1 MLNRFDVPLLSS
13 LVYDV
18 RVGPHDHQR
27 RPIVELEGVPDVEL
41 AVIDA
46 GVLHVVADHGL
57 TQHVHCLFLVELRGM
72 YPNKG
77 DFWEILKFGLQL
89 LELSEYMNAI
99 DAAASPEVYDQE
111 LAFQLV
117 LHGQRLIVDGVQ
129 PFEVVAIPEL
139 GLEGVSFFM

>member
-1 MLNRFDVPLLSS
+1 
-13 LVYDV
+13 
-18 RVGPHDHQR
+18 
-27 RPIVELEGVPDVEL
+27 
-41 AVIDA
+41 
-46 GVLHVVADHGL
+46 
-57 TQHVHCLFLVELRGM
+57 M